1 VSVEEEAEIK
11 ISGALYSAASD
22 AVSET
27 KCSSSL
33 DPALSNLMISQT
45 AAALST
51 TILLVMAIHPDV
63 FQKAQ
68 SDVDQVVGQGR
79 LPGLCDRLS
88 LPYLDKILNEL
99 YRWNPLPLAFLRSRW
114 RIMNVKAKGTII
126 LSGPNIC
133 RLE

>member
-1 VSVEEEAEIK
+1 MSVEEEAEIK

-22 AVSET
+22 A
-27 KCSSSL
+27 
-33 DPALSNLMISQT
+33 T